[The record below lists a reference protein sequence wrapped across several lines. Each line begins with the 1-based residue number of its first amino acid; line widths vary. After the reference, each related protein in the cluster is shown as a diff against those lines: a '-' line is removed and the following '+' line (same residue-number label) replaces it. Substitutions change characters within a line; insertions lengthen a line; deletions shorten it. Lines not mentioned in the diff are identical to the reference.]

1 MTMLDTLCM
10 NCMKEIGDAAVC
22 PHCGFAADSP
32 QIAPYLPFKTLVG
45 GRYAIGKMLSAGGDG
60 ATYIAWDAERK
71 AAVSVREYL
80 PDGHIARAA
89 NGVQVL
95 VKSGSE
101 LLYRDG
107 LTDFLELWRKLA
119 RVRSLNAM
127 IPVLDIVEENGTAYA
142 VSEYVETITLREF
155 LLKSRTGYLSFEQ
168 TKTLLMPVVSTVS
181 KLHEL
186 GIVHGGISPNSLRL
200 GRDGKI
206 RLTDFMILPA
216 RVQNSGYVAELAAS
230 YAAIEQYSSA
240 GSIGPWTDVYA
251 FGAVTYRMLI
261 GSTPEEAPVRVAND
275 KLIIPAK
282 FAESLPAYAVSA
294 VQNALAIAPDDRTE
308 TIDDYREELSGSPK
322 VMEARKTAARA
333 VVQAKTTEEEETE
346 RRRKEKLRQEM
357 LRKQEQTRILLIS
370 FGICVAVGLL
380 VLGGYLFFTRD
391 TTASD
396 DTTAP
401 SVQQELV
408 DVPNFVGQSYTRIKS
423 DTVLNE
429 RFRFVVEYA
438 YSSDV
443 ESEYIISQGVE
454 EGQRIPMGSELKIVV
469 SRGVEYVT
477 LPDVKGM
484 QYDAAVQTL
493 INAGFTC
500 TKIEKENDGTHTAGI
515 VIDTTP
521 QAGKDYEKGKEIY
534 VQVWGEVPTTQSS
547 GLGDLIPNL
556 FG

>member
-1 MTMLDTLCM
+1 MLQETLCM
-10 NCMKEIGDAAVC
+10 NCMKEIGDAEVC
-22 PHCGFAADSP
+22 PHCGFSADGP
-32 QIAPYLPFKTLVG
+32 QIAPYLPFHTLVG
-45 GRYAIGKMLSAGGDG
+45 GRYVIGKMLSAGGDG
-60 ATYIAWDAERK
+60 VTYIAWDAERK
-71 AAVSVREYL
+71 TRVTVREYL
-80 PDGHIARAA
+80 PEGLSARAE
-89 NGVQVL
+89 NGTQTVVL
-95 VKSGSE
+95 RGSE
-101 LLYRDG
+101 LLYQDG
-107 LTDFLELWRKLA
+107 LADFLALWRNLA
-119 RVRSLNAM
+119 RVRSLTAM
-127 IPVLDIVEENGTAYA
+127 IPVLDILEDNNTAYA
-142 VSEYVETITLREF
+142 VSEYVETISLRDF
-155 LLKSRTGYLSFEQ
+155 LLKSRTGYLTFEQ

-186 GIVHGGISPNSLRL
+186 GIVHGGISPNALRL

-206 RLTDFMILPA
+206 RLTDFMILSA
-216 RVQNSGYVAELAAS
+216 RVQNSGYVSELAAG
-230 YAAIEQYSSA
+230 YAAIEQYSNA

-251 FGAVTYRMLI
+251 FGAVTYRMLV
-261 GSTPEEAPVRVAND
+261 GSTPDEAPARVAND
-275 KLIIPAK
+275 KLMIPAK
-282 FAESLPAYAVSA
+282 FVESLPAYAVSA
-294 VQNALAIAPDDRTE
+294 LQNALAIAPDDRTE
-308 TIDDYREELSGSPK
+308 TMDEYREELSGSPK
-322 VMEARKTAARA
+322 VMEARKTAANA
-333 VVQAKTTEEEETE
+333 AVQAKTTEEEEAQ
-346 RRRKEKLRQEM
+346 RRRKEKLRKEM
-357 LRKQEQTRILLIS
+357 LRKQEQTRVLLIS

-380 VLGGYLFFTRD
+380 VLGGFLFFTRD
-391 TTASD
+391 TSPAD

-401 SVQQELV
+401 STQQELV

-443 ESEYIISQGVE
+443 ESDYIISQSTE
-454 EGQRIPMGSELKIVV
+454 EGQRVPMGSELKIVV
-469 SRGVEYVT
+469 SRGVEYIT

-484 QYDAAVQTL
+484 QYNAAVQVL

-521 QAGKDYEKGKEIY
+521 QSGKNYEKGKEIF